1 MSLQFDFT
9 GPPINRWNLFTFD
22 LDISKGDTSSRSL
35 TSSCRLELDHVNK
48 HTWLVKT
55 RMTDRIKKTQAI
67 PAEASQTNRQPTSA
81 DRRHTADCRHIRK
94 DLQTQTSGAQAKQ
107 NFMSQINVCCFIEL
121 SFGVVCHEAKSN
133 IYNR

>member
-1 MSLQFDFT
+1 MSLQYDFT
-9 GPPINRWNLFTFD
+9 GPPINRWHLFTFD

-35 TSSCRLELDHVNK
+35 TSSCTLELDHVNK

-67 PAEASQTNRQPTSA
+67 PAEASQTNRQPTW
-81 DRRHTADCRHIRK
+81 ADCRHIKK

-107 NFMSQINVCCFIEL
+107 NFMSQINVCCFMEL
-121 SFGVVCHEAKSN
+121 SFGVVCHEVKSN